1 LRGAILTRQE
11 GGNGTAS
18 VPYLIEQLHSPD
30 AAMVNVALW
39 VVQRELPGAEVTQA
53 VAAELG
59 QLPLERQL
67 QVIRALG
74 GRGDPAALPALL
86 ALLKS
91 GEKSVRL
98 AVLQTLPQVGGGLP
112 EVSAT
117 SVVPALIEA
126 LGDPDGDLTKAAQEC
141 LERLPGPAVE
151 AAVTALLDSA
161 EKGRRLAALELLG
174 QRRVKDAVPALL
186 KAARDPEPEVRLAAL
201 KGLEELAGPAE
212 MMALLDLLTAAPTP
226 QDLDGTE
233 RALGAVCVKAG
244 DPEGC
249 AEKVNGALSRA
260 RTGEIK
266 QALLRVLGSVGGSQA
281 LQSVR
286 AAVHDPDAE
295 VRATAIRLLSEWKTM
310 DAAPYLLEL
319 ATTATHPTDQLL
331 GLRGYLSLAGNKDV
345 AMDQRLTICQQA
357 AALVQRDEEK
367 RLLLGM
373 LGTIPAPK
381 ALALVMPYLDDPATQ
396 EEACAAA
403 LSIAEQLMSGGDTST
418 LVEPLQ
424 KVVGSTA
431 NADVAK
437 RAQALLEQLKGRK

>member
-1 LRGAILTRQE
+1 
-11 GGNGTAS
+11 
-18 VPYLIEQLHSPD
+18 
-30 AAMVNVALW
+30 M
-39 VVQRELPGAEVTQA
+39 
-53 VAAELG
+53 
-59 QLPLERQL
+59 
-67 QVIRALG
+67 
-74 GRGDPAALPALL
+74 
-86 ALLKS
+86 
-91 GEKSVRL
+91 
-98 AVLQTLPQVGGGLP
+98 
-112 EVSAT
+112 
-117 SVVPALIEA
+117 
-126 LGDPDGDLTKAAQEC
+126 
-141 LERLPGPAVE
+141 LPGPDVE
-151 AAVTALLDSA
+151 AAVTALLGSA
-161 EKGRRLAALELLG
+161 EKGRRLVALELIG
-174 QRRVKDAVPALL
+174 RRGVKAAVPALL
-186 KAARDPEPEVRLAAL
+186 KAARDPEQEVRLAAL
-201 KGLEELAGPAE
+201 KGLEERAGPAE
-212 MMALLDLLTAAPTP
+212 MSALLDLLAAAPTP
-226 QDLDGTE
+226 LDLDGAE
-233 RALGAVCVKAG
+233 RALGAVCVKTG

-249 AEKVNGALSRA
+249 AEKVNEALSLA

-286 AAVHDPDAE
+286 VAVRDPDAE
-295 VRATAIRLLSEWKTM
+295 VRATAIRLLSEWKSM

-331 GLRGYLSLAGNKDV
+331 CLRGYIGLAGNKDV
-345 AMDQRLTICQQA
+345 EMNQRLAICQQA